1 MDAIFRETKVIPVV
15 TIERASD
22 AVPLARALARGGLNV
37 IEVTLRTPAAPA
49 AIAAIAR
56 DVPEV
61 MVGAGTV
68 LRDSDVTR
76 ALAAGA
82 RFLVSPGLT
91 PELAAAGL
99 ASEVP
104 FIPGAITPS
113 EIMAARELGF
123 SLLKFYPAAGAGGVA
138 TLRNYALVFA
148 GTAFCPTG
156 GVTGENAK
164 DYLALPNVPMVGG
177 AWMATQEAILAGDWA
192 AITERARGA
201 GTV

>member
-1 MDAIFRETKVIPVV
+1 MHAIFRETKVVPVV
-15 TIERASD
+15 TIENAAD

-37 IEVTLRTPAAPA
+37 IEVTLRTPAAPDS
-49 AIAAIAR
+49 IAAIAR

-61 MVGAGTV
+61 MVGAGTI
-68 LRDSDVTR
+68 LRGSDVTR

-113 EIMAARELGF
+113 EVIVARELGF
-123 SLLKFYPAAGAGGVA
+123 SFLKF
-138 TLRNYALVFA
+138 
-148 GTAFCPTG
+148 
-156 GVTGENAK
+156 
-164 DYLALPNVPMVGG
+164 
-177 AWMATQEAILAGDWA
+177 
-192 AITERARGA
+192 
-201 GTV
+201 

>member
-1 MDAIFRETKVIPVV
+1 MHPIFRHTKVIPVV
-15 TIERASD
+15 TIEREAD

-37 IEVTLRTPAAPA
+37 IEVTLRTPAAAA

-61 MVGAGTV
+61 VVGAGTI
-68 LRDSDVTR
+68 LRDADVTR

-91 PELAAAGL
+91 PELAGAGL
-99 ASEVP
+99 AAEVP
-104 FIPGAITPS
+104 FVPGAITPS
-113 EIMAARELGF
+113 EVILARDLRF
-123 SLLKFYPAAGAGGVA
+123 SFLKFYPAAGAGGVA

-156 GVTGENAK
+156 GVTGEDAPE
-164 DYLALPNVPMVGG
+164 YTALFDMPPVGG
-177 AWMATQEAILAGDWA
+177 PQKDTPEAHAAADWSGLA
-192 AITERARGA
+192 ARPPPSRG
-201 GTV
+201 

>member
-1 MDAIFRETKVIPVV
+1 MHAIFRETKVIPVV
-15 TIERASD
+15 TIEREAD

-37 IEVTLRTPAAPA
+37 IEVTLRTPAAPS

-61 MVGAGTV
+61 VVGAGTI
-68 LRDSDVTR
+68 LRDSDITR

-99 ASEVP
+99 ASDVP

-113 EIMAARELGF
+113 EVILARELGF
-123 SLLKFYPAAGAGGVA
+123 SFLKFYPAAGAGGVT
-138 TLRNYALVFA
+138 TLRNYGLVFS
-148 GTAFCPTG
+148 GTVFCPTG
-156 GVTGENAK
+156 GVTGENARE
-164 DYLALPNVPMVGG
+164 YLALPNVPLVGG
-177 AWMATQEAILAGDWA
+177 AWMATPEAIAAGDWTGIA
-192 AITERARGA
+192 ERARSA
-201 GTV
+201 ADS

>member
-1 MDAIFRETKVIPVV
+1 MHAIFRKTKVIPVV
-15 TIERASD
+15 TIERAAD

-61 MVGAGTV
+61 MVGAGTI

-76 ALAAGA
+76 ALTAGA

-99 ASEVP
+99 AAEVP

-113 EIMAARELGF
+113 EVILARELGF
-123 SLLKFYPAAGAGGVA
+123 SFLKFYPAAGAGGVA

-164 DYLALPNVPMVGG
+164 EYLALPNVPLVGG
-177 AWMATQEAILAGDWA
+177 AWMATQEAIAAGDWIG
-192 AITERARGA
+192 ITDRARHAA
-201 GTV
+201 G

>member
-1 MDAIFRETKVIPVV
+1 MHAIFRATKVIPVV
-15 TIERASD
+15 TIEREAD
-22 AVPLARALARGGLNV
+22 GVPLARALARGGLNV

-61 MVGAGTV
+61 MVGAGTI

-76 ALAAGA
+76 AIAAGA

-99 ASEVP
+99 AAEVP
-104 FIPGAITPS
+104 FLPGAVTPS
-113 EIMAARELGF
+113 EVIVARELGF
-123 SLLKFYPAAGAGGVA
+123 SLLKFYPAAGLGGVT

-164 DYLALPNVPMVGG
+164 EYLALPNVPLVGG
-177 AWMATQEAILAGDWA
+177 AWMATPEAIAAGDWA
-192 AITERARGA
+192 GITERARRA
-201 GTV
+201 ASD

>member
-1 MDAIFRETKVIPVV
+1 MHAIFRETRVIPVV
-15 TIERASD
+15 TIERAAD

-37 IEVTLRTPAAPA
+37 IEVTLRTPAAPS

-61 MVGAGTV
+61 VVGAGTI
-68 LRDSDVTR
+68 LRDSDISR

-104 FIPGAITPS
+104 YVPGAITPS
-113 EIMAARELGF
+113 EIIAARELGF
-123 SLLKFYPAAGAGGVA
+123 SFLKFYPAAGAGGVS
-138 TLRNYALVFA
+138 TLRNYGLVFS
-148 GTAFCPTG
+148 GTVFCPTG
-156 GVTGENAK
+156 GVTGENARE
-164 DYLALPNVPMVGG
+164 YLALPNVPLVGG
-177 AWMATQEAILAGDWA
+177 AWMATPEAIAAGDWVG
-192 AITERARGA
+192 ITERARSAANG
-201 GTV
+201 

>member
-1 MDAIFRETKVIPVV
+1 MHAIFRETKVVPVV
-15 TIERASD
+15 TIENAAD

-37 IEVTLRTPAAPA
+37 IEVTLRTPAAPDS
-49 AIAAIAR
+49 IAAIAR

-61 MVGAGTV
+61 MVGAGTI
-68 LRDSDVTR
+68 LRGSDVTR

-113 EIMAARELGF
+113 EVIVARELGF
-123 SLLKFYPAAGAGGVA
+123 SFLKFYPAAGAGGVA

-148 GTAFCPTG
+148 GTVFCPTG
-156 GVTGENAK
+156 GVTGENARE
-164 DYLALPNVPMVGG
+164 YLALPNVPLVGG
-177 AWMATQEAILAGDWA
+177 AWMATPEAISAGDWTG
-192 AITERARGA
+192 ITERARQAAGA
-201 GTV
+201 

>member
-1 MDAIFRETKVIPVV
+1 MHAIFRETKVVPVV
-15 TIERASD
+15 TIENAAD

-37 IEVTLRTPAAPA
+37 IEVTLRTPAAPNS
-49 AIAAIAR
+49 IAAIAR

-61 MVGAGTV
+61 MVGAGTI
-68 LRDSDVTR
+68 LRGSDVTR

-113 EIMAARELGF
+113 EVIVARELGF
-123 SLLKFYPAAGAGGVA
+123 SFLKFYPAAGAGGVA

-148 GTAFCPTG
+148 GTMFCPTG
-156 GVTGENAK
+156 GVTGENAGE
-164 DYLALPNVPMVGG
+164 YLALPNVPLVGG
-177 AWMATQEAILAGDWA
+177 AWMATPEAISAGDWTG
-192 AITERARGA
+192 ITERARQAAGA
-201 GTV
+201 

>member
-1 MDAIFRETKVIPVV
+1 MHAMFRATKVIPVV
-15 TIERASD
+15 TIENASD

-49 AIAAIAR
+49 AITAIAR

-61 MVGAGTV
+61 IVGAGTV

-99 ASEVP
+99 ATEVP
-104 FIPGAITPS
+104 FIPGAVTPS
-113 EIMAARELGF
+113 EVMVAREFGF
-123 SLLKFYPAAGAGGVA
+123 TFLKFYPAAGAGGVT
-138 TLRNYALVFA
+138 TLRNYSLVFA
-148 GTAFCPTG
+148 GTVFCPTG
-156 GVTGENAK
+156 GVTGENARE
-164 DYLALPNVPMVGG
+164 YLALPNVPMVGG
-177 AWMATQEAILAGDWA
+177 AWMATKEAIGAGDWTG
-192 AITERARGA
+192 ITERARRAGA
-201 GTV
+201 V

>member
-1 MDAIFRETKVIPVV
+1 MHAIFRETRVIPVV
-15 TIERASD
+15 TIERAAD

-37 IEVTLRTPAAPA
+37 IEVTLRTPAAPS

-61 MVGAGTV
+61 VVGAGTI
-68 LRDSDVTR
+68 LRDSDISR

-104 FIPGAITPS
+104 YIPGAITPS
-113 EIMAARELGF
+113 EVIVARELGF
-123 SLLKFYPAAGAGGVA
+123 SFLKFYPAAGAGGVS
-138 TLRNYALVFA
+138 TLRNYGLVFS
-148 GTAFCPTG
+148 GTVFCPTG
-156 GVTGENAK
+156 GVTGENARE
-164 DYLALPNVPMVGG
+164 YLALPNVPLVGG
-177 AWMATQEAILAGDWA
+177 AWMATPEAIAAADWA
-192 AITERARGA
+192 GITERARSA
-201 GTV
+201 ASS

>member
-1 MDAIFRETKVIPVV
+1 MHAIFRETKVVPVV
-15 TIERASD
+15 TIENAAD

-37 IEVTLRTPAAPA
+37 IEVTLRTPAAPDS
-49 AIAAIAR
+49 IAAIAR

-61 MVGAGTV
+61 MVGAGTI
-68 LRDSDVTR
+68 LRGSDVTR

-113 EIMAARELGF
+113 EVILARELGF
-123 SLLKFYPAAGAGGVA
+123 SFLKFYPAAGAGGVA

-148 GTAFCPTG
+148 GTVFCPTG
-156 GVTGENAK
+156 GVTGENARE
-164 DYLALPNVPMVGG
+164 YLALPNVPLVGG
-177 AWMATQEAILAGDWA
+177 AWMATPEAISAGDWTG
-192 AITERARGA
+192 ITERARQAAGA
-201 GTV
+201 

>member
-1 MDAIFRETKVIPVV
+1 MHAIFRETKVVPVV
-15 TIERASD
+15 TIENAAD

-37 IEVTLRTPAAPA
+37 IEVTLRTPAAPNS
-49 AIAAIAR
+49 IAAIAR

-61 MVGAGTV
+61 MVGAGTI
-68 LRDSDVTR
+68 LRGSDVTR

-113 EIMAARELGF
+113 EVIVARELGF
-123 SLLKFYPAAGAGGVA
+123 SFLKFYPAAGAGGVA

-148 GTAFCPTG
+148 GTVFCPTG
-156 GVTGENAK
+156 GVTGENARE
-164 DYLALPNVPMVGG
+164 YLALPNVPLVGG
-177 AWMATQEAILAGDWA
+177 AWMATPEAISAGDWTG
-192 AITERARGA
+192 ITERARQAAGA
-201 GTV
+201 

>member
-1 MDAIFRETKVIPVV
+1 MHAIFRETKVVPVV
-15 TIERASD
+15 TIENAAD

-37 IEVTLRTPAAPA
+37 IEVTLRTPAAPNS
-49 AIAAIAR
+49 IAAIAR

-61 MVGAGTV
+61 MVGAGTI
-68 LRDSDVTR
+68 LRGSDVTR

-99 ASEVP
+99 ASDVP

-113 EIMAARELGF
+113 EVIVARELGF
-123 SLLKFYPAAGAGGVA
+123 SFLKFYPAAGAGGVA

-148 GTAFCPTG
+148 GTVFCPTG
-156 GVTGENAK
+156 GVTGENARE
-164 DYLALPNVPMVGG
+164 YLALPNVPLVGG
-177 AWMATQEAILAGDWA
+177 AWMATPEAISAGDWTG
-192 AITERARGA
+192 ITERARQAAGA
-201 GTV
+201 

>member
-1 MDAIFRETKVIPVV
+1 MHAIFRATKVIPVV
-15 TIERASD
+15 TIEREAD
-22 AVPLARALARGGLNV
+22 GVPLARALARGGLNV

-61 MVGAGTV
+61 MVGAGTI

-76 ALAAGA
+76 AIAAGA

-99 ASEVP
+99 AAEVP
-104 FIPGAITPS
+104 FIPGAVTPS
-113 EIMAARELGF
+113 EVIVARELGF
-123 SLLKFYPAAGAGGVA
+123 SLLKFYPAAGLGGVT

-156 GVTGENAK
+156 GVTGENAEE
-164 DYLALPNVPMVGG
+164 YLALPNVPLVGG
-177 AWMATQEAILAGDWA
+177 AWMATPEAIAAGDWA
-192 AITERARGA
+192 GITERARHAA
-201 GTV
+201 G